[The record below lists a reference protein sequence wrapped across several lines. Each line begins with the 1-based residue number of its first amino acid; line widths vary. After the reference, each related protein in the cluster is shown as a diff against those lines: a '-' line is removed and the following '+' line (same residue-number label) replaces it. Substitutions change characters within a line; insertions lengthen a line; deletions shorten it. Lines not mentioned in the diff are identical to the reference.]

1 MDDGIFRA
9 LFDHLPDGVLVVA
22 PESRE
27 LLLCNPRMGQLLG
40 LDPDRIHE
48 YPMTAI
54 HPAEAH
60 ARVFREF
67 DQASRGEIRDSRAIP
82 MQRTDGT
89 VWLAD
94 IHTCDVVIDGRVC
107 TMGVFREVT
116 DRAKEHATLE
126 ATLGKYRTLFDAF
139 PIGITVADSEGH
151 VREVNPIAE
160 AMLGVPMPEHAR
172 RDIDGPEWRIVRT
185 DGTPMPPDEYA
196 SVRALG
202 EHRTISNVEM
212 GVEKPAGTTWISV
225 TAAPLPGPDGG
236 VVICYADVTERR
248 RAESA
253 LRDSLVFR
261 REGEHIAHIGAWK
274 ANPDTDELYWTEG
287 IYDLLGAPPDWV
299 PGLTEGLSVYAPESI
314 PDLREAVERTARDG
328 TPFTIEAEYVTNA
341 GNRRWAEVRG
351 RRGSEIGQ
359 DRFVVGT
366 FQDITERKK
375 TQQRLEESESMLQ
388 LVLESVPVRVF
399 WKDLDLCYLGCNTR
413 FARDAG
419 LDRPEDLVGRDDF
432 MMGWREQAP
441 LYQADDRQVISS
453 GIAKTNIVE
462 PQTTPDGRTIWL
474 NTSKV
479 PLRKA
484 DGTVLGVLGV
494 FEDITDR
501 KHAEDALRE
510 IERMQAT
517 LLANL
522 PGMAYRCL
530 NQPEWPMTFVSDG
543 CAALTG
549 WQPADLLAGR
559 PPFGNLIVGED
570 RAFVWNRVE
579 AALDARE
586 PFELRYRITAA
597 DGSVRW
603 VWERG
608 RGVFDDRGQLLFLE
622 GFITD
627 VTERTQAEEAL
638 VKSEAQLR
646 QAQKLEAIGQLAGG
660 VAHDFNNILAATMM
674 HLGLMQ
680 MNPALDDTTRQGL
693 VDLEKEA
700 TRASALTRQLL
711 MFSRRSVL
719 SVRPLDLNDIIANLL
734 KMLTRLIGEH
744 ISLRFEPTPG
754 LPPVDADA
762 GLLEQV
768 VMNLVVNAR
777 DAMPSGGRLTI
788 TTSTATIGDGTAED
802 SVERAPGQFVRLA
815 VSDTGSGMDDDTIRR
830 IFEPF
835 FTTKEAGKGTGLG
848 LATVHGIVAQ
858 HRGWVDVQS
867 APGAGSTFTVYLPAA
882 ATGQAAGADAP
893 RVEPIPRGKETI
905 LLVEDDPQV
914 RRMTGLSL
922 AALGYDVIEARNGQ
936 EAVRMWQVRG
946 PQVQLLL
953 TDMVMP
959 EGMTGLEL
967 ADRLQ
972 RSRPGLRVIISSG
985 YSAEIVQAGVPN
997 RPGVVY
1003 LPKPY
1008 DTTTLAKAVRTCLD
1022 RMA

>member
-1 MDDGIFRA
+1 MRDDVFRA
-9 LFDHLPDGVLVVA
+9 LFDHLPDGVLVVDPHTRA
-22 PESRE
+22 

-40 LDPDRIHE
+40 IDPGRIGSL
-48 YPMTAI
+48 PMTAI

-60 ARVFREF
+60 DRVFREF
-67 DQASRGEIRDSRAIP
+67 GQASRGEIRYSRAIP

-89 VWLAD
+89 GWLAD
-94 IHTCDVVIDGRVC
+94 IHSCDVMIGERPC
-107 TMGVFREVT
+107 TLGVFRDVT
-116 DRAKEHATLE
+116 DRAGEDAALE
-126 ATLGKYRTLFDAF
+126 VALGKYRTVFDAF
-139 PIGITVADSEGH
+139 PIGITVADAHGH
-151 VREVNPIAE
+151 VREANPIAE
-160 AMLGVPMPEHAR
+160 AMLGVPFQEHAH
-172 RDIDGPEWRIVRT
+172 RDIDGPEWRILRA
-185 DGTPMPPDEYA
+185 DGTPMPPDEFA
-196 SVRALG
+196 SVRALK
-202 EHRTISNVEM
+202 EHHAVTNVEM
-212 GVEKPAGTTWISV
+212 GIVKPGGPTWISV

-261 REGEHIAHIGAWK
+261 REGERIGLIGAWK

-287 IYDLLGAPPDWV
+287 VYDLLGAPLDWA
-299 PGLTEGLSVYAPESI
+299 PGLTEGLGVYSPESI
-314 PDLREAVERTARDG
+314 PAIRTAVERTLRDG
-328 TPFTIEAEYVTNA
+328 TPFTIEAEYVTRS
-341 GNRRWAEVRG
+341 GDRRWAEVRG
-351 RRGSEIGQ
+351 RRGAEVGQ

-366 FQDITERKK
+366 FQDITERR
-375 TQQRLEESESMLQ
+375 TTRRRLEESEAMLQ

-399 WKDLDLCYLGCNTR
+399 WKDRDLCYLGCNSR

-419 LDRPEDLVGRDDF
+419 LDRPEDLIGKDDF
-432 MMGWREQAP
+432 MMGWREQAA
-441 LYQADDRQVISS
+441 LYQADDRQVITS
-453 GIAKTNIVE
+453 GIAKTNIIE
-462 PQTTPDGRTIWL
+462 PQTTPDGRGIWL

-494 FEDITDR
+494 FEDITER

-530 NQPEWPMTFVSDG
+530 NQPDWPMTFVSEG

-549 WQPADLLAGR
+549 WKPADLLAGR
-559 PPFGNLIVGED
+559 PPYGDLVVPGD
-570 RAFVWNRVE
+570 RALVWAAVE
-579 AALDARE
+579 AAVDTRQ

-608 RGVFDDRGQLLFLE
+608 RGVFGDDGRLLFLE

-627 VTERTQAEEAL
+627 VTERTRAEEAL

-646 QAQKLEAIGQLAGG
+646 QAQKLEAVGQLAGG

-674 HLGLMQ
+674 HLGLLQ
-680 MNPALDDTTRQGL
+680 MNPALDETTRQGL
-693 VDLEKEA
+693 IDLEKEA

-719 SVRPLDLNDIIANLL
+719 AVKPLDLNDIVANML

-744 ISLRFEPTPG
+744 ISLRFEPTPA
-754 LPPVDADA
+754 LPAVEADA

-768 VMNLVVNAR
+768 LMNLVVNAR
-777 DAMPSGGRLTI
+777 DAMPAGGRLTI
-788 TTSTATIGDGTAED
+788 TTSTATVTDGTAAEGVD
-802 SVERAPGQFVRLA
+802 RAPGPFVRLA
-815 VSDTGSGMDDDTIRR
+815 VSDTGSGMDDDTLRR

-867 APGAGSTFTVYLPAA
+867 APGAGSTFTVYLPAT
-882 ATGQAAGADAP
+882 ATGQAAGADEP
-893 RVEPIPRGKETI
+893 RAEPIPGGKETI

-922 AALGYDVIEARNGQ
+922 AALGYHVIEARNGQ
-936 EAVRMWQVRG
+936 DAVRMWQAPG

-972 RSRPGLRVIISSG
+972 RSHPGLRVIISSG

-1008 DTTTLAKAVRTCLD
+1008 DTTTLAKAVRACLD
-1022 RMA
+1022 RPA